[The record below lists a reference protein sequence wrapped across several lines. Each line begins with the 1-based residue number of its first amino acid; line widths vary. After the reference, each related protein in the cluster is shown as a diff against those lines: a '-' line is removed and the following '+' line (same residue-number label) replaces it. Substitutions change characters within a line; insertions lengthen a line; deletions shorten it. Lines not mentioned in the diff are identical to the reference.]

1 MARAALSL
9 GKAPIWVF
17 IRIKMP
23 ILMPA
28 ILYAWAV
35 GASKPYCH
43 LFSFLLPSLLDIYK
57 RAVVTLALRTLKL
70 MTFCLE
76 NLAIHKRSGETLFSD
91 INLTIDAGEIVSLM
105 GPSGCGKST
114 LLSNLAFALPND
126 IKGTKRKTQA
136 INALDK
142 IALSE
147 LADSYPEQISGGQRA
162 RISLIRML
170 LAKPQMALLDEPF
183 SKLDKELR
191 VQFRDW
197 VISQLQQANIPA
209 LMVTHDIDDVPPGS
223 RVLHWPWEQCNV
235 R

>member
-1 MARAALSL
+1 
-9 GKAPIWVF
+9 
-17 IRIKMP
+17 
-23 ILMPA
+23 
-28 ILYAWAV
+28 
-35 GASKPYCH
+35 
-43 LFSFLLPSLLDIYK
+43 
-57 RAVVTLALRTLKL
+57 

-114 LLSNLAFALPND
+114 LLSLIAGHLSDEFEYSGTLSLNQRDLAPLAPHQRQVGILFQDDMLFPHLNIWQNLAFALPND
-126 IKGTKRKTQA
+126 IKGAERKVQA

-147 LADSYPEQISGGQRA
+147 LANSYPEQISGGQRA
-162 RISLIRML
+162 RVSLIRML

-223 RVLHWPWEQCNV
+223 RVLHWPWEQCYV

>member
-1 MARAALSL
+1 
-9 GKAPIWVF
+9 
-17 IRIKMP
+17 
-23 ILMPA
+23 
-28 ILYAWAV
+28 
-35 GASKPYCH
+35 
-43 LFSFLLPSLLDIYK
+43 
-57 RAVVTLALRTLKL
+57 

-114 LLSNLAFALPND
+114 LLSLIAGHLSDEFEYSGTLSLNQRDLAPLAPHQRQVGILFQDDMLFPHLNIWQNLAFALPND
-126 IKGTKRKTQA
+126 IKGAERKVQA

-162 RISLIRML
+162 RVSLIRML

-223 RVLHWPWEQCNV
+223 RVLHWPWEQCHV